1 MGCKEKKFSLFADNS
16 LTLSKRSD
24 LTLDKSQTIDLGF
37 LFNCSITTCAFNAAG
52 TAMIINSGLAITSPL
67 TKSVANFWALELIS
81 TISTLTSEAFNR
93 NPTEVPIKPAPT
105 MRTFLIIELNLCV
118 IPSHHADKYA

>member
-1 MGCKEKKFSLFADNS
+1 
-16 LTLSKRSD
+16 
-24 LTLDKSQTIDLGF
+24 
-37 LFNCSITTCAFNAAG
+37 
-52 TAMIINSGLAITSPL
+52 MIISSGSAITSPL
-67 TKSVANFWALELIS
+67 IKSAANFWALELIS

-118 IPSHHADKYA
+118 TPLLRADKYASHPPGSAPNERE